1 MDALTSAGSAAAMVS
16 QNLAAWS
23 ASIAAAGA
31 DPGAATVAGQSANGT
46 AAQFS
51 VGVLKK
57 ALDLES
63 TTGSELAQMI
73 QSTGSVDFYA

>member
-23 ASIAAAGA
+23 ASISAAGA
-31 DPGAATVAGQSANGT
+31 DPGAATVAGQAADGT

-51 VGVLKK
+51 IGVLKK
-57 ALDLES
+57 VLDLEAA
-63 TTGSELAQMI
+63 TGSELARMVD
-73 QSTGSVDFYA
+73 SGGGVDFYA